1 MAQVRLAIADDHA
14 LVLASLQEL
23 VIDCAE
29 IDVVGTA
36 SDGNQ
41 AIALAKKERP
51 DVFLID
57 IVMPKL
63 DGLQAISHIH
73 NVSPSTNV
81 LLISM
86 HDEPE
91 YLQEA
96 LARGAIGLI
105 SKAASPG
112 ELVKAIK
119 DAARGQ
125 VMDVSAPLTDRQRE
139 VLALIGAGKTNPE
152 IALLLSISRKTVE
165 NYQQQLMEKLDIH
178 TKIGLVAHARH
189 LSIPDN

>member
-1 MAQVRLAIADDHA
+1 MARVRLAIADDHPI
-14 LVLASLQEL
+14 VLASLREL
-23 VIDCAE
+23 VVDCAE

-36 SDGNQ
+36 CDGDK
-41 AIALAKKERP
+41 AVSLARQEKP

-63 DGLQAISHIH
+63 DGLQAISRIH
-73 NVSPSTNV
+73 DVSPSTNV

-96 LARGAIGLI
+96 LARGAIGLV

-112 ELVKAIK
+112 ELIDAIK
-119 DAARGQ
+119 NAARGET
-125 VMDVSAPLTDRQRE
+125 MDASAVLTDRQRE
-139 VLALIGAGKTNPE
+139 VLLLIGAGKTKQE
-152 IALLLSISRKTVE
+152 IALLLSISEKTVD

-178 TKIGLVAHARH
+178 TKIGLVAHARQ
-189 LSIPDN
+189 LQLADN